1 MSLGPPCTRFGHRCT
16 QDTLDTL
23 PPFRALSR
31 AFLVSPLDIWQW
43 SLYRFTVPRTAIV
56 TIYSM

>member
-1 MSLGPPCTRFGHRCT
+1 MYAFWAQMH